1 MKRIAVVFV
10 IFAAFVFLT
19 SFLSAEEKKHEF
31 VGVDKCKICHK
42 KDNTHPTWLETKH
55 AKAWESLDSAAQKNP
70 DCVGCHSTGTTAAG
84 ELLTGVQCESCHG
97 AGNDYKS
104 MAIMKDLA
112 KAMENGLLIPDSTT
126 CMKCHNDKVPEE
138 FRPKE
143 AYNWAKMMETGIH
156 ALPAKAE
163 KK

>member
-1 MKRIAVVFV
+1 MKKIAVVLLV
-10 IFAAFVFLT
+10 FAAFAFLT
-19 SFLSAEEKKHEF
+19 SFLSAEEKKHEY

-42 KDNTHPTWLETKH
+42 KDNVYPTWLETKH

-70 DCVGCHSTGTTAAG
+70 DCVGCHSTGKTAEG
-84 ELLTGVQCESCHG
+84 ELLTGVQCETCHG
-97 AGNDYKS
+97 PGSDYKS
-104 MAIMKDLA
+104 MSIMKDLA

-126 CMKCHNDKVPEE
+126 CMNCHNDKVPEQ

-143 AYNWAKMMETGIH
+143 PYNWAKMMETGLH
-156 ALPAKAE
+156 AMPAKAE